1 MLFLMTFKT
10 SLPTKRAGQARFK
23 EAGGAVPPE
32 GTHLVASYHYAD
44 GSGGCLIIDT
54 NDAMVLTGWAN
65 KWTDVIELDIR
76 PVVSGEQMG
85 QLLAHAT

>member
-10 SLPTKRAGQARFK
+10 SLATKRAGQARFK
-23 EAGGAVPPE
+23 EAGGAAPPE
-32 GTHLVASYHYAD
+32 SVQLIASYHYAD
-44 GSGGCLIIDT
+44 GSGGCLVVDA

-65 KWTDVIELDIR
+65 IWADVISLDIR

-85 QLLAHAT
+85 KLLSQST